1 MKINLFTILFSLCVF
16 VTVGQQDLLKY
27 QAVAR
32 DANGTALVNQNIGIR
47 FSIVEDNA
55 QQDVQ
60 YIETHSTNTSD
71 LGIFYL
77 NIGAGEVAQGDFSQ
91 IDWASNDHFLKVELD
106 ISGGSNYV
114 DMGSIPFL
122 SVPYALHAKT
132 VRDKDD
138 ADADPTNEIQSLSKN
153 GNEVTL
159 SNGGG
164 TFTDEVN
171 DMDADPSN
179 EIQSL
184 EINGSQLSISGG
196 NTVNLPTGG
205 GNGSNDD
212 DPNNEVQNLTR
223 NGTDLT
229 LSISADVVSIED
241 DDSNP
246 TNEIQSLQLNG
257 TKLSLTDSNE
267 IDLSAI
273 QDGVNDADA
282 DPQNE
287 IQDLQLENG
296 LLSLSNSNSMIYLE
310 ALNTFWKKLPFSEII
325 EYKAANA
332 VVGIT
337 DSVAY
342 LNLAP
347 DYISISDETDCVS
360 FLDNGNLSYSNI
372 TTISPDLELINEVA
386 AFGKDSLHFENV
398 STDAGEFSRAT
409 YSRDFAAL
417 NTNIGSEKWN
427 ASLEPVQL
435 DLRIN
440 NDEAWGNYDAYGL
453 QAITNGDAGIL
464 NDWQLYLKAG
474 LGLYQGEENPQ
485 GLLDVSFTN
494 PYGFYLGDGPGL
506 GILDN
511 TYTMLDKDSLTFDYM
526 LVNGLSSGFASYGRD
541 QLNMNFQAG
550 GQSNSSCFSPFN
562 LCLETD
568 DGGVKRTMDLNTDYI
583 EFDNPNFGFSFTHLG
598 LDSLHLGK
606 TVGLLFPDYA
616 TLKPS
621 GLEFENFANTSYYGG
636 SGFSIQEIINPSDI
650 FDRVALNPDEFIM
663 TNAAKWL
670 NVRLG
675 TRPTSN
681 SGQLDLWSGTGDF
694 KLVEIGEDILD
705 PLGGSVELFSNNS
718 GSHAHA
724 WLRAQ
729 NGKGELTL
737 DGPSSLNVYI
747 GNIQGENLG
756 GVQVYNGDGNG
767 IASASMYADT
777 NDDGVVTA
785 DFVYVGE
792 HPGNN
797 AKYPFKTVQNDGFG
811 IDLESSDGSNNWEWY
826 VNGNGDL
833 GLYANGSSV
842 GSFDVATG
850 VYNSISDRRLKSNIR
865 TMDNV
870 LSKVIDLNVSRY
882 NYKINNPSQK
892 ESIGFIAQ
900 EVKELF
906 PELVKQTSMEKSKGV
921 LSLDYSGFGVL
932 AIKAIQEQQKIIEQQ
947 SEELSEVKKEMKVMK
962 EMIEKLMEK

>member
-1 MKINLFTILFSLCVF
+1 MKTNLFTILFSLCCF
-16 VTVGQQDLLKY
+16 VGIGQQDLLKY

-32 DANGTALVNQNIGIR
+32 DANGNTIVNQTIGIR
-47 FSIVEDNA
+47 FSIAEDNA
-55 QQDVQ
+55 QQIIK
-60 YIETHSTNTSD
+60 YIETHTTNTSD

-77 NIGAGEVAQGDFSQ
+77 NIGAGDIVQGDFSQ
-91 IDWASNDHFLKVELD
+91 IDWANKDHNLRIELD

-132 VRDKDD
+132 VSDKDD
-138 ADADPTNEIQSLSKN
+138 A
-153 GNEVTL
+153 
-159 SNGGG
+159 
-164 TFTDEVN
+164 
-171 DMDADPSN
+171 DADPSN

-184 EINGSQLSISGG
+184 EVIGSQLSISGG

-205 GNGSNDD
+205 NGGSNDD

-223 NGTDLT
+223 NGSELT

-241 DDSNP
+241 GDADP
-246 TNEIQSLQLNG
+246 INEIQTLQLNG
-257 TKLSLTDSNE
+257 TKLSLTEANE
-267 IDLSAI
+267 IDLISV

-296 LLSLSNSNSMIYLE
+296 LLSLSNSSSMIYLE
-310 ALNTFWKKLPFSEII
+310 ELNPFWKKLPFSEII
-325 EYKAANA
+325 QYKATDAMA
-332 VVGIT
+332 SIT
-337 DSVAY
+337 DSLAF
-342 LNLAP
+342 LNLSP
-347 DYISISDETDCVS
+347 DFIEFKDETDCAS
-360 FLDNGNLSYSNI
+360 YLGNGYLSYANV
-372 TTISPDLELINEVA
+372 TTVSPDLQLINQVA
-386 AFGKDSLHFENV
+386 AFDKDSLYFENV
-398 STDAGEFSRAT
+398 STDADESTRAT
-409 YSRDFAAL
+409 YSRDYTTLEA
-417 NTNIGSEKWN
+417 NIGSEEWTV
-427 ASLEPVQL
+427 ALEPVQL

-453 QAITNGDAGIL
+453 QAITNGDAGIS
-464 NDWQLYLKAG
+464 NDWQLYLKTG
-474 LGLYQGEENPQ
+474 LGLYQGEEKSQ
-485 GLLDVSFTN
+485 GLLDASFTT
-494 PYGFYLGDGPGL
+494 PYGFYLGEGPGF
-506 GILDN
+506 GVLDN
-511 TYTMLDKDSLTFDYM
+511 TYTMLDKDSLTFNYT

-550 GQSNSSCFSPFN
+550 AQSNSSCFSPFS

-568 DGGVKRTMDLNTDYI
+568 IGGAKNTMDLTTDYI

-598 LDSLHLGK
+598 LDSLHMGK

-636 SGFSIQEIINPSDI
+636 SGFSIQEILNPSDI
-650 FDRVALNPDEFIM
+650 FDRVALSPDEFTM

-675 TRPTSN
+675 TRPASN

-694 KLVEIGEDILD
+694 KLVEIGEDNLD
-705 PLGGSVELFSNNS
+705 PLGGSLRLFSTNT
-718 GSHAHA
+718 GAHPHA

-729 NGKGELTL
+729 NGKGQLSL
-737 DGPSSLNVYI
+737 DGPSTLNVYM
-747 GNIQGENLG
+747 GNGQGENFGL
-756 GVQVYNGDGNG
+756 VQVHNNDGNG
-767 IASASMYADT
+767 IACASLYAAT
-777 NDDGVVTA
+777 NNDGVVTA
-785 DFVYVGE
+785 DIVYIGE
-792 HPGNN
+792 HPGNT
-797 AKYPFKTVQNDGFG
+797 AKYPFKTVQKNGFG
-811 IDLESSDGSNNWEWY
+811 IDLESSNGNNNWEWY
-826 VNGNGDL
+826 VNDFGAL
-833 GLYANGSSV
+833 GLFANGTFV
-842 GSFDVATG
+842 GGFDAATG
-850 VYNSISDRRLKSNIR
+850 AYNSISDRRLKSNIR

-882 NYKINNPSQK
+882 NYNNNNPSKK

-906 PELVKQTSMEKSKGV
+906 PELVKQTSMEKSNGV
-921 LSLDYSGFGVL
+921 LALDYSGFGVL
-932 AIKAIQEQQKIIEQQ
+932 AIKAIQEQQVIIDQQ